1 LYYSDRKGAKAMGL
15 IPKTICPKCG
25 TEYSALK
32 ADCPN
37 CGARKQTP
45 GTRATSSSDAV
56 RKGTAA
62 NMRAEIDS
70 RWQLVLGLCLV
81 AAVIIGVIV
90 LIMTTIKGDYDVT
103 AAETPSVIVSET
115 PSPSTTPS
123 PTPTP
128 TPAVT
133 SLTITFLGKEL
144 ANQEFTEKVG
154 DMVQLNVTINPLQIE
169 GPVTWTSSDETI
181 VSVDA
186 KGLVTGVGKGWASVQ
201 VQCYGA
207 TAKCKVYVK

>member
-1 LYYSDRKGAKAMGL
+1 MGL
-15 IPKTICPKCG
+15 LPKTICPKCG

-37 CGARKQTP
+37 CGAGKQTP

-62 NMRAEIDS
+62 NMRAEMDS
-70 RWQLVLGLCLV
+70 RWQLVFGLCLV

-90 LIMTTIKGDYDVT
+90 LITTTLKGDYDVT
-103 AAETPSVIVSET
+103 VVASPSVSVSET
-115 PSPSTTPS
+115 PTPSATPS

-144 ANQEFTEKVG
+144 ANQEFTEKTG
-154 DMVQLNVTINPLQIE
+154 DMIQLGVTVYPLQTE
-169 GPVTWTSSDETI
+169 GTVTWTSADESIAT
-181 VSVDA
+181 VDA
-186 KGLVTGVGKGWASVQ
+186 NGLVTGVGKGWTSIQ

>member
-1 LYYSDRKGAKAMGL
+1 MGL
-15 IPKTICPKCG
+15 LPKTICPKCG

-37 CGARKQTP
+37 CGAGKQTP

-62 NMRAEIDS
+62 NMRAEMDS
-70 RWQLVLGLCLV
+70 RWQLVFGLCLV

-90 LIMTTIKGDYDVT
+90 LIKTTIKGDYDVT
-103 AAETPSVIVSET
+103 VAASPSVSVSET
-115 PSPSTTPS
+115 PTPSATPS

-144 ANQEFTEKVG
+144 ANQEFTEKTG
-154 DMVQLNVTINPLQIE
+154 DMIQLGVTVYPLQTE
-169 GPVTWTSSDETI
+169 GPVTWSSADESIAT
-181 VSVDA
+181 VDA
-186 KGLVTGVGKGWASVQ
+186 NGLVTGVGKGWTSIQ
-201 VQCYGA
+201 VQCYGT